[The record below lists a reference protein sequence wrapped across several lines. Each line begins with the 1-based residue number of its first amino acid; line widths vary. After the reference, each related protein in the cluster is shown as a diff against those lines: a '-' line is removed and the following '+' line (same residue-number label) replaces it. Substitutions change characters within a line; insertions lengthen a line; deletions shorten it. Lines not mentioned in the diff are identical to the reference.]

1 MQRETLHCCNRILN
15 LYKRKESKKHDDIFT
30 FEKWQNI
37 IKCMPLVA
45 DFGSYN

>member
-1 MQRETLHCCNRILN
+1 MQRETLLCCDRILN
-15 LYKRKESKKHDDIFT
+15 LYKRKESKKRDIFT
-30 FEKWQNI
+30 FEKWQDI